1 MPVIDRH
8 RYTVGWKVGDP
19 TRKRLSEPP
28 SGRPDKIR
36 LYFLDPKEKHRSQI
50 LIQLA
55 LETPSLVALWV
66 LLTLGAVLSPHNVQ
80 LAEGLPTPFR
90 RLVLQEI
97 AN

>member
-1 MPVIDRH
+1 
-8 RYTVGWKVGDP
+8 VGWKVGDP

-36 LYFLDPKEKHRSQI
+36 LYKEKHRSQI

-55 LETPSLVALWV
+55 LEKPSLVALRA
-66 LLTLGAVLSPHNVQ
+66 LLKLGAVLSPQNVQ
-80 LAEGLPTPFR
+80 LAEGVPTPFR